1 MAGSARILHA
11 SIGGGEG
18 AAGVLEAAAAE
29 SGPFQVTALMALG
42 GQQAASGDVSK
53 ASATYQRVADSTN
66 GATKALALMALG
78 DLVNPL
84 VVSPGDAGKAREHYA
99 KAKEALGAKPAV
111 SADDVFASFSEP
123 YLYSELD
130 NKLALLD

>member
-1 MAGSARILHA
+1 MA
-11 SIGGGEG
+11 
-18 AAGVLEAAAAE
+18 
-29 SGPFQVTALMALG
+29 M
-42 GQQAASGDVSK
+42 
-53 ASATYQRVADSTN
+53 
-66 GATKALALMALG
+66 G

-84 VVSPGDAGKAREHYA
+84 VAKPGDAAKAREHYEAA
-99 KAKEALGAKPAV
+99 KKALGPKPAV